1 MEQME
6 TYHKLINDHYSQ
18 ADLSTN
24 IMTACKRSGRRINSH
39 EDTASFDEFHIRG
52 RDATRE
58 LAKLAGVQ
66 KGMKVLDIGCGVG
79 GSARTLAA
87 EFGCLVKGIEL
98 VEEYCQAAIMLT
110 ERVGLDR
117 SVTFQHGDMMALP
130 FDEENYDMVWTE
142 HTIMNI
148 EDKMTLFHGVH
159 GRLRTKGI
167 FALYE
172 ICAGNA
178 SPPYFPVPW
187 ASDPGIN
194 FLVTQNELRQK
205 LLQSKFK
212 EVLWKDATSISLKWF
227 QNQLATRSP
236 KQKGAVSP
244 SVGLSLLM
252 GKSAAEKG
260 RNMLRNLEEDR
271 ITVVQGVFQRE
282 D

>member
-1 MEQME
+1 MEK
-6 TYHKLINDHYSQ
+6 YHKLISDHYTQ
-18 ADLSTN
+18 TDLSTN
-24 IMTACKRSGRRINSH
+24 IMTAFERAGRHIFSH

-79 GSARTLAA
+79 GPARTLAA
-87 EFGCLVKGIEL
+87 EFGCIVNGIEL
-98 VEEYCQAAIMLT
+98 VEEYYKAALMLT
-110 ERVGLDR
+110 ERVGLDHM
-117 SVTFQHGDMMALP
+117 VTFQNGDMMTLL
-130 FDEENYDMVWTE
+130 FDEENYDVVWTE

-148 EDKMTLFHGVH
+148 EEKMKLLYGVH
-159 GRLRTKGI
+159 GRLRPKGI

-178 SPPYFPVPW
+178 SPVYFPLPW

-194 FLVTQNELRQK
+194 FLVTQNELRQRI
-205 LLQSKFK
+205 LRSKFK
-212 EVLWKDATSISLKWF
+212 ELLWKDATSESLEWF
-227 QNQLATRSP
+227 QNRLASRPS
-236 KQKGAVSP
+236 KRVGAAS
-244 SVGLSLLM
+244 SSLGLSLLM
-252 GKSAAEKG
+252 GQSAAEKG
-260 RNMLRNLEEDR
+260 RNMLRNLVEDR